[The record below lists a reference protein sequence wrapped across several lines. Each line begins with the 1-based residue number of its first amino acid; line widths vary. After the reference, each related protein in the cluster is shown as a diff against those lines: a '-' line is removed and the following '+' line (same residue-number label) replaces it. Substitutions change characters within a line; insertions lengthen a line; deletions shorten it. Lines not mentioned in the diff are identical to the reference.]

1 MDVSELLVM
10 LSQCKLGAVVLD
22 KDKVV
27 LDINAYGDQLL
38 HGDGQM
44 IGNALPDELLPLCDE
59 IASAHYIN
67 LGFQEYVM
75 RCDGPTVSDLP
86 DGAELIVFR
95 NATLDVNHE
104 IFFDV
109 LNHVDESIV
118 IYDEHGRLL
127 FLNDAGQKMEAL
139 SLHDIQGKPVDQIY
153 EMTDG
158 REFTIL
164 EVQRTRKPIAKFR
177 CYYQTFTG
185 RNLDVMCSTIPIIK
199 NGQVLG
205 SGSYMADW
213 STVDQLSK
221 QIIDLQQK
229 LTELTEKPSK
239 RSEGSVLNT
248 RYSFDDIQTVSPRMQ
263 KIIEQCKRVA
273 KSDSSVMLYGETGT
287 GKELFAQSIHA
298 ASRRANGPFLAI
310 NCAAIPENLLE
321 SLLFGTEKGAYT
333 GAESRAGLFEQANGG
348 TLLLDEINSMNISL
362 QAKLLRVLQEG
373 VVRRVGSAVEKHIDV
388 RVLSNTNVPPY
399 QAVADGSMRRDL
411 FYRLGVV
418 NISIPPMRER
428 KEDLALLSKHYVLTC
443 NKKLERIVRDI
454 SKETLEV
461 MKKYDWPGNVREL
474 GHAIEHAMNI
484 LPEGMEYITPE
495 YLPPHV
501 REGKP
506 LVPVETT
513 AAQQTEIESAPED
526 KSKRK
531 AGRKKSLNS
540 AIHNMEFEAI
550 CDVLRKNRG
559 NVSKSARELGMSRQN
574 LQYRIKRYQIDV
586 EELLREDAGVYSNH
600 VG

>member
-22 KDKVV
+22 KDKIV
-27 LDINAYGDQLL
+27 LDINAYGDQLV
-38 HGDGQM
+38 HGDGKLT
-44 IGNALPDELLPLCDE
+44 GYRLPDELLPLCDE
-59 IASAHYIN
+59 IASARYIN
-67 LGFQEYVM
+67 LDFQEYVV
-75 RCDGPTVSDLP
+75 RCDGPTADDLP
-86 DGAELIVFR
+86 NGAELIVFR

-104 IFFDV
+104 IYLEL
-109 LNHVDESIV
+109 LNHQDESIV
-118 IYDEHGRLL
+118 IYDEKGRLVM
-127 FLNDAGQKMEAL
+127 LNDTGQRLEQI
-139 SLHDIQGKPVDQIY
+139 SLHDIQGKHVSEIY
-153 EMTDG
+153 TMAGG
-158 REFTIL
+158 REFTSL
-164 EVQRTRKPIAKFR
+164 EVQRTRVPLHKFR
-177 CYYQTFTG
+177 CRYQTLYG
-185 RNLDVMCSTIPIIK
+185 KDMDIMCSTLPVIRK
-199 NGQVLG
+199 GQVLAG
-205 SGSYMADW
+205 CSYMTDW
-213 STVDQLSK
+213 STVDKLSK

-229 LTELTEKPSK
+229 LTELTEKPGK
-239 RSEGSVLNT
+239 QRMGSALTT
-248 RYSFDDIQTVSPRMQ
+248 RYSFDDIVTISSNLRE
-263 KIIEQCKRVA
+263 IINQCKRVA
-273 KSDSSVMLYGETGT
+273 KSDSSVMIYGETGT

-298 ASRRANGPFLAI
+298 ASRRADGPFLAI

-348 TLLLDEINSMNISL
+348 TLLLDEINSMNVSL

-388 RVLSNTNVPPY
+388 RVLSNTNVSPY
-399 QAVADGSMRRDL
+399 EAVADGSMRRDL

-418 NISIPPMRER
+418 NISIPPLRER
-428 KEDLALLSKHYVLTC
+428 KEDLPLLSKHFVLEC
-443 NKKLERIVRDI
+443 NEKLGRVVRDVN
-454 SKETLEV
+454 KDALEV
-461 MKKYDWPGNVREL
+461 MKQYDWPGNVREL

-484 LPEGMEYITPE
+484 LPETEEYITAE
-495 YLPPHV
+495 YLPLYV

-513 AAQQTEIESAPED
+513 AGQQTAAESLSEGKPE
-526 KSKRK
+526 RK
-531 AGRKKSLNS
+531 AGRRKSLNS
-540 AIHNMEFEAI
+540 TIHNMEREAI

-586 EELLREDAGVYSNH
+586 EELLQEDTGAYSDH